1 MEHTVVYISLGILF
15 LGFCAQVFTQ
25 KKNIPFFA
33 ARRKT
38 IGVIFLFSGILFIL
52 GHYFFSVFLQYDAW
66 KIASPPA
73 RFLVPP
79 YRSIEYVFSFVFFR
93 SLFYYIFSAI
103 GAAAVFYV
111 LRYMNKK
118 RGDVFFE
125 DDELLYACLAIFL
138 LGFSGWNYLW
148 VWYGVG
154 IFVITFLASIL
165 NPRIR
170 RGEDRFS
177 MYFLWLPLAIIG
189 ILIMEFVRMTV

>member
-1 MEHTVVYISLGILF
+1 MEYIVVYVSLSILF
-15 LGFCAQVFTQ
+15 FGFCIQFFTQ
-25 KKNIPFFA
+25 KKNINFFIA
-33 ARRKT
+33 HRKT
-38 IGVIFLFSGILFIL
+38 IGVAFLFSGALFIL
-52 GHYFFSVFLQYDAW
+52 GYYFFSVFLQYIAW
-66 KIASPPA
+66 KTAMPPA

-79 YRSIEYVFSFVFFR
+79 YRGIEYVFSFVFIR
-93 SLFYYIFSAI
+93 SLFYYVFSAI
-103 GAAAVFYV
+103 GAAAVFCV

-138 LGFSGWNYLW
+138 LGFPGWNYLW
-148 VWYGVG
+148 MWYGIG
-154 IFVITFLASIL
+154 IFVITFFVSFL

-189 ILIMEFVRMTV
+189 ILIMEFVRMIV